1 MKHFKLNIENKFVPV
16 ADLCIDQL
24 PAEDYATVI
33 KTFAHAL
40 VDCHIPFDIIENEN
54 QMLIAKKKTTSW
66 SITE

>member
-1 MKHFKLNIENKFVPV
+1 MKHFKLNIESKFIPV

-33 KTFAHAL
+33 KTFAQAL
-40 VDCHIPFDIIENEN
+40 VDCHIAFDIIKNEN
-54 QMLIAKKKTTSW
+54 QTLVAKKKTISW